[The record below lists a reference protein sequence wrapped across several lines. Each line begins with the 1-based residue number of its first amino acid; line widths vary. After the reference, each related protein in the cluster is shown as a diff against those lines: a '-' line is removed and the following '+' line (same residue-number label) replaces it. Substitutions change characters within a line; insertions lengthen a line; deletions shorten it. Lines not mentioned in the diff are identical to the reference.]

1 MTFFI
6 SPIQAVTFR
15 LRGECVLGMFLLP
28 ARLGHECQDLLSPSN
43 GNAGVNRLTFG
54 LCPHLKGF

>member
-15 LRGECVLGMFLLP
+15 LCGECVLGVFLLP
-28 ARLGHECQDLLSPSN
+28 ARLGHKCQNLLSPSD
-43 GNAGVNRLTFG
+43 GNAGVNRLTPG
-54 LCPHLKGF
+54 LFSHLKGF